1 MTKFDQIMQEYS
13 RKHEDE
19 IQDEIKNAST
29 EKSSQIASLIKKTL
43 ASGHKVYLCTD
54 WHLWRCTDKKA
65 RTIKERSDKDTVI
78 NKFNSVVT
86 DDDLVIYLGDLCD
99 GECEKKQQ
107 LGQILDA
114 LHGTKILVR
123 GNNDLFD
130 KSFYKSCGFQ
140 YVVDSFVWND
150 IIFTHVPVKNNHKMN
165 VCGHLHGYRTFWIPY
180 TNQIEVGAYE
190 GRKKPIDLKFIIN
203 KQPSYAKTIKEVP
216 EKFEESFDLFMTVNY
231 RIEDPYHDEEVS

>member
-1 MTKFDQIMQEYS
+1 MNHK
-13 RKHEDE
+13 KEDRLMNKLKDP
-19 IQDEIKNAST
+19 DEKEDVNGKIC
-29 EKSSQIASLIKKTL
+29 SLINKTL
-43 ASGHKVYLCTD
+43 KSGHKVYLSTD
-54 WHLWRCTDKKA
+54 WHLWLREEKDKPQCHK
-65 RTIKERSDKDTVI
+65 RSDFNIILNNMRDTV
-78 NKFNSVVT
+78 KP
-86 DDDLVIYLGDLCD
+86 DDLLIYMGDLVD
-99 GECEKKQQ
+99 GEFQNKNELKE
-107 LGQILDA
+107 A
-114 LHGTKILVR
+114 LQSLSGLNMIMVR

-140 YVVDSFVWND
+140 YIVDSFVWKD
-150 IIFTHVPVKNNHKMN
+150 IIFTHVPVKNDHKMN

-231 RIEDPYHDEEVS
+231 RIEDPYHDDQYWEEV

>member
-1 MTKFDQIMQEYS
+1 MDHK
-13 RKHEDE
+13 KEDRLMNKLKDP
-19 IQDEIKNAST
+19 DEKEDVNGKIC
-29 EKSSQIASLIKKTL
+29 SLINKTL
-43 ASGHKVYLCTD
+43 KSKHKVYLSTD
-54 WHLWRCTDKKA
+54 WHLWLREEKDKPACHK
-65 RTIKERSDKDTVI
+65 RSDFNTILNNMRDTIKP
-78 NKFNSVVT
+78 
-86 DDDLVIYLGDLCD
+86 DDLLIYMGDLVD
-99 GECEKKQQ
+99 GEFQNKNELKE
-107 LGQILDA
+107 A
-114 LHGTKILVR
+114 LQSLNGLNMIMVR

-190 GRKKPIDLKFIIN
+190 GRKKPIDLKFIIS

-231 RIEDPYHDEEVS
+231 RIEDPYHDDQYWEEV